1 MVYWTEH
8 EEEVDRI
15 EKYAEI
21 FKNDDGVST
30 IHKFHFLLVP
40 SFYMLLYLTRLYN
53 TAAAAAEDD
62 DDDDDDASAAAAAA
76 ADDDDDD
83 DDDEDDDAEHNNDD
97 DHE

>member
-53 TAAAAAEDD
+53 TAAAEDDDDD

-76 ADDDDDD
+76 TDDDDDDDD
-83 DDDEDDDAEHNNDD
+83 DDDEHNDD

>member
-8 EEEVDRI
+8 EEQVDRI

-30 IHKFHFLLVP
+30 FSLVP

-53 TAAAAAEDD
+53 TAAAAAADDDDVDDDDDNDDDDEEEEDEEEEDEDD
-62 DDDDDDASAAAAAA
+62 DD
-76 ADDDDDD
+76 
-83 DDDEDDDAEHNNDD
+83 
-97 DHE
+97 HE